1 MNVISE
7 KANDDQYLN
16 KTTWAFSGYA
26 EELGWRLT
34 GKLTLMRWG
43 QAIMF
48 YNVNHQY
55 PHASFHLHSL
65 VEKWTRSQWTIQHT
79 WASKTINKGKIME
92 GRFLLKGSFMSLGT
106 TIFQETT
113 LVNKFTRMDTDAQ
126 IPLAE
131 NAFQFHHHQ
140 KQIKQK
146 IPINLLLKSH
156 CCC

>member
-26 EELGWRLT
+26 EELGRRLT

-65 VEKWTRSQWTIQHT
+65 VEKRFTQQGPNELYNILEQAKQLTKEKLWKGGFCWREVSCHLGQPFFRKQH
-79 WASKTINKGKIME
+79 WS
-92 GRFLLKGSFMSLGT
+92 
-106 TIFQETT
+106 
-113 LVNKFTRMDTDAQ
+113 
-126 IPLAE
+126 
-131 NAFQFHHHQ
+131 
-140 KQIKQK
+140 
-146 IPINLLLKSH
+146 INLQEWIQMHKYHLQRMPSNSTTTKNQSSKRFH
-156 CCC
+156 SICY